1 MFFKTNEEIK
11 VAQELKGMSADTVTR
26 SQVVLE
32 KVDTSL
38 SRKKEMTFKDLQD
51 FFNECSDEIS
61 TMQDIVFRISVL
73 DTAAASAVGLT
84 SSKVANILSSIK
96 QDNNYLLYLV
106 STRAMELNDW
116 IFNQGLNDQVRK
128 EIKTYPYLDRIVW
141 MDINDR
147 TQSQNEFWIE
157 VYKKIEVFKH

>member
-11 VAQELKGMSADTVTR
+11 VAQELKAISSDIVTR
-26 SQVVLE
+26 SQAVLE

-38 SRKKEMTFKDLQD
+38 SRKKEMTYRDLRD
-51 FFNECSDEIS
+51 FFNDCSEEIS
-61 TMQDIVFRISVL
+61 TLQDIVFRISVL
-73 DTAAASAVGLT
+73 DTAATSVMGLT
-84 SSKVANILSSIK
+84 SSKVANTLSSIK

-128 EIKTYPYLDRIVW
+128 DIKTFPYLDRIVW

-147 TQSQNEFWIE
+147 SQSQNEFWIE
-157 VYKKIEVFKH
+157 VYKKIEVFKR